1 MSGIPEA
8 TAIILSFEER
18 AELEALAR
26 STRTEHRLRQ
36 RARIVLLASAGM
48 ATRAIGRA
56 VGCTTGTASKW
67 RVRYAE
73 RRLAG
78 LDETGNRGAEPKY
91 TAATDKRI
99 LALLDALPPDGY
111 VRWTGPLLSAAL
123 GDVDVQYVWRFL
135 RAQKI
140 DLSGRKSWC
149 ESTDPE
155 FVAKA
160 ADVVGLYMAPPENAL
175 VICVDEKPSIQALE
189 RAQGY
194 LKLPNGRALSGHSH
208 DYKRNGTSTLF
219 AAFDVATGKVT
230 AAHKKRR
237 RRVEFLDF
245 MNDIVAAHPDTLI
258 HVVLDNL
265 KTHKP
270 KNDRWLARHP
280 NVRFHFTPT
289 RASWLNQ
296 VEIWFSILEGLS
308 LHGASFTSVKQ
319 LRQHIDN
326 FIEAYNEN
334 AKPFVWTKAK
344 VYQKRL
350 KPRSAHQ

>member
-1 MSGIPEA
+1 M
-8 TAIILSFEER
+8 
-18 AELEALAR
+18 
-26 STRTEHRLRQ
+26 
-36 RARIVLLASAGM
+36 
-48 ATRAIGRA
+48 
-56 VGCTTGTASKW
+56 
-67 RVRYAE
+67 
-73 RRLAG
+73 
-78 LDETGNRGAEPKY
+78 
-91 TAATDKRI
+91 
-99 LALLDALPPDGY
+99 
-111 VRWTGPLLSAAL
+111 
-123 GDVDVQYVWRFL
+123 
-135 RAQKI
+135 
-140 DLSGRKSWC
+140 
-149 ESTDPE
+149 
-155 FVAKA
+155 
-160 ADVVGLYMAPPENAL
+160 
-175 VICVDEKPSIQALE
+175 
-189 RAQGY
+189 
-194 LKLPNGRALSGHSH
+194 
-208 DYKRNGTSTLF
+208 
-219 AAFDVATGKVT
+219 ATGKVT

-334 AKPFVWTKAK
+334 AKPFVDQSQSLPEAPQTPFRASMIPGTSSIPGFPRG
-344 VYQKRL
+344 YRRL
-350 KPRSAHQ
+350 TPRPRLRFRHKKNASGTPEILPLPERAPTAVPNSLPILA

>member
-99 LALLDALPPDGY
+99 LALLDAAPPQGY
-111 VRWTGPLLSAAL
+111 ARWTGPLLSAAL

-135 RAQKI
+135 RAHKI
-140 DLSGRKSWC
+140 DLAGRKSWC
-149 ESTDPE
+149 ESNDPE

-160 ADVVGLYMAPPENAL
+160 ADVVGLYMAPPKNAL

-350 KPRSAHQ
+350 KHRSAHQ